1 MGYRSEVILAI
12 DAVLVP
18 QFMATM
24 ARSPEARA
32 MCFSHSD
39 EVIKD
44 YCEPGGLLFRWDH
57 VKWYDTYEEVRAIMD
72 FIGWAESLLND
83 DIDDPVDGNELFR
96 FVRIGESYDDIDV
109 QGFGFDHICPTRSIE
124 Y

>member
-18 QFMATM
+18 QFMATL
-24 ARSPEARA
+24 AKSPEARSF
-32 MCFSHSD
+32 CFSHSD

-44 YCEPGGLLFRWDH
+44 YCEPGGLLFRWDD
-57 VKWYDTYEEVRAIMD
+57 VKWYDTFEEVNAIMD
-72 FIGWAESLLND
+72 FIGWAEAER
-83 DIDDPVDGNELFR
+83 VDYQGSKADGDNFFR

-109 QGFGFDHICPTRSIE
+109 QGFAFDHIHPTRSIE